1 MEASAEQI
9 VEALRSSM
17 LENERL
23 RQQNQQ
29 LTDRADEPVAIVG
42 MACRYPGGVR
52 TPEEL
57 WNLVRDGKDAVAGFP
72 TDRGWNL
79 DALYDPEPGAPG
91 KSLAREGGFLY
102 DAVDFD
108 PEFFGISPR
117 EALGMDPQQRMLLE
131 TAWEAFENAGIDPAS
146 AKGSATGVYAGVM
159 YHDYGPGSSDGS
171 LVTGRVAYT
180 LGLEGPA
187 VTVDTACSSSLVA
200 LHWAAQA
207 LRKGECTLA
216 LAGGVTVMTEPDMF
230 VYFSEQRG
238 LAADGRCKS
247 FSADADGTGCS
258 EGAALILLE
267 RLSDARANGHP
278 VLAVIRGS
286 ALNQDGASSGLTTPN
301 GPSQQRVI
309 RQALADAGLT
319 AADIDTVETHGTGTT
334 LGDPIEAQ
342 ALMATYG
349 RERAPGGEPLL
360 LGALKSN
367 LGHTQAAAGVGG
379 VIKMVLA
386 MQEGI
391 LPGIVH
397 LDRPTP
403 QVDWSAG
410 AVELLTETRQWPET
424 GRPRRAAVSSFG
436 ISGTNAHVIVE
447 QAPPADRA
455 TPAGADNGGR
465 RTPSVI
471 PWVLSAK
478 TPQAL
483 TAQADRLRAHL
494 AARPDAPALD
504 IAHSLAKG
512 RATLEHRAV
521 LIGENRAELDAA
533 LDAFARQDTPAVRRS
548 RGRTAFLFTGQ
559 GAQRVGMGRELYAAF
574 PVFAEAFDAVVAEL
588 DGQLSGSLRD
598 VVWGEDAAVLG
609 RTEFTQPA
617 LFAFETALFR
627 L

>member
-9 VEALRSSM
+9 VEALRTSM

-29 LTDRADEPVAIVG
+29 LTERAAEPVAVVG
-42 MACRYPGGVR
+42 MACRYPGGVH
-52 TPEEL
+52 TPDEL
-57 WNLVRDGKDAVAGFP
+57 WRLVLDGRDAVGGFP
-72 TDRGWNL
+72 TDRGWDL
-79 DALYDPEPGAPG
+79 DGLYDPEPGTTG
-91 KSLAREGGFLY
+91 RSIAREGGFLY
-102 DAVDFD
+102 DAADFD

-117 EALGMDPQQRMLLE
+117 EALAMDPQQRLLLE
-131 TAWEAFENAGIDPAS
+131 TAWEAFESAGIDPTS
-146 AKGSATGVYAGVM
+146 VKGSATGVFAGVM
-159 YHDYGPGSSDGS
+159 YHDYGAGSSDGS

-207 LRKGECTLA
+207 LRKGECDLA

-247 FSADADGTGCS
+247 FSAAADGTGCS

-319 AADIDTVETHGTGTT
+319 AADVDAVETHGTGTS

-349 RERAPGGEPLL
+349 RERPSADQPLL

-379 VIKMVLA
+379 VIKTVLS
-386 MQEGI
+386 MREGV
-391 LPGIVH
+391 LPRIVH
-397 LDRPTP
+397 LDLPTT

-410 AVELLTETRQWPET
+410 AVELLTENRPWPDL

-436 ISGTNAHVIVE
+436 ISGTNAHVIIE
-447 QAPPADRA
+447 EAPPTDREDTDGNADHDA
-455 TPAGADNGGR
+455 AGKDLGGGP
-465 RTPSVI
+465 RTPDAV

-483 TAQADRLRAHL
+483 TAQARRLLDHVTAHPGT
-494 AARPDAPALD
+494 RALD
-504 IAHSLAKG
+504 IAHSLATG

-521 LIGENRAELDAA
+521 VIGADRAELEAELA
-533 LDAFARQDTPAVRRS
+533 SLAHRKTPSAPARRP
-548 RGRTAFLFTGQ
+548 GRTAFLFTGQ
-559 GAQRVGMGRELYAAF
+559 GAQRVGMGR
-574 PVFAEAFDAVVAEL
+574 
-588 DGQLSGSLRD
+588 
-598 VVWGEDAAVLG
+598 
-609 RTEFTQPA
+609 
-617 LFAFETALFR
+617 
-627 L
+627 